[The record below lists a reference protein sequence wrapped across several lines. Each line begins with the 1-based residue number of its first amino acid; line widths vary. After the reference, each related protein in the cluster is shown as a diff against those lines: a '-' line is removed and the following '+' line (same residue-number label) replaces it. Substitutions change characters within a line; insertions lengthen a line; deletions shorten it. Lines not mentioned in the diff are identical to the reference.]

1 MTIAKNILAAS
12 AAVLALFAGS
22 AHATTDEAIAER
34 IKPYGTVCVA
44 GDPCADELTAAAAAP
59 AAGAEAGAAAAG
71 GQGEALF
78 SAKVCVACHSID
90 NKVVGPAMKE
100 VAAKYAGDPER
111 IASSIKNGAS
121 GNWGPI
127 PMPPNA
133 VTDDE
138 AMQLAEW
145 ILSLN

>member
-22 AHATTDEAIAER
+22 AQATTDEAIAER

-44 GDPCADELTAAAAAP
+44 GDPCAEAVAAAP
-59 AAGAEAGAAAAG
+59 AGEAAGEAAG
-71 GQGEALF
+71 GNPGEALF
-78 SAKVCVACHSID
+78 SAKACVACHSVD
-90 NKVVGPAMKE
+90 NKVVGPALKE
-100 VAAKYAGDPER
+100 VAAKYAGDADH
-111 IASSIKNGAS
+111 IINSIKNGS
-121 GNWGPI
+121 QGNWGPI

-133 VTDDE
+133 VNDE
-138 AMQLAEW
+138 EAAQLAEW

>member
-12 AAVLALFAGS
+12 AAVLALFAGG

-34 IKPYGTVCVA
+34 IKPYGEVCVA
-44 GDPCADELTAAAAAP
+44 GDPCAEAVAAAPAAAAP
-59 AAGAEAGAAAAG
+59 AEEAGAAG

-78 SAKVCVACHSID
+78 SAKVCIACHSID
-90 NKVVGPAMKE
+90 NKLVGPAMKE
-100 VAAKYAGDPER
+100 VAGKYQGDAEHV
-111 IASSIKNGAS
+111 AASIKNGS
-121 GNWGPI
+121 TGVWGPI

-133 VTDDE
+133 VSDDE
-138 AMQLAEW
+138 AMQLAER

>member
-22 AHATTDEAIAER
+22 AQATTDEAIAER
-34 IKPYGTVCVA
+34 IKPYGTVCVV
-44 GDPCADELTAAAAAP
+44 GDPCAEAVAAAP
-59 AAGAEAGAAAAG
+59 AGEAAG
-71 GQGEALF
+71 ESAGGNPGEALF
-78 SAKVCVACHSID
+78 SAKACVACHSVD

-100 VAAKYAGDPER
+100 VAAKYAGDADH
-111 IASSIKNGAS
+111 IINSIKNGS
-121 GNWGPI
+121 QGNWGPI

-133 VTDDE
+133 VNDE
-138 AMQLAEW
+138 EAAQLAEW

>member
-1 MTIAKNILAAS
+1 MKIAKNILAAT

-34 IKPYGTVCVA
+34 IKPYGEVCVA
-44 GDPCADELTAAAAAP
+44 GDPCAEAVAAAP
-59 AAGAEAGAAAAG
+59 AAAADAGDDSAAG
-71 GQGEALF
+71 GYPGEALF
-78 SAKVCVACHSID
+78 SAKVCVACHTVDSQL
-90 NKVVGPAMKE
+90 VGPAMKA
-100 VAAKYAGDPER
+100 VAEKYAGDADH
-111 IASSIKNGAS
+111 IAASIKNGS
-121 GNWGPI
+121 TGVWGPI

-133 VTDDE
+133 VNDDE

>member
-22 AHATTDEAIAER
+22 AHATTDDAIAER
-34 IKPYGTVCVA
+34 IKPYGTVCVV
-44 GDPCADELTAAAAAP
+44 GDPCADAVAAAP
-59 AAGAEAGAAAAG
+59 AAGADEAAG
-71 GQGEALF
+71 GHPGEALF

-100 VAAKYAGDPER
+100 VAAKYAGDAEH
-111 IASSIKNGAS
+111 IAASIKNGS
-121 GNWGPI
+121 TGNWGPI

-133 VTDDE
+133 VSDE
-138 AMQLAEW
+138 EAGQLAEW

>member
-22 AHATTDEAIAER
+22 AQATTDEAIAER

-44 GDPCADELTAAAAAP
+44 GDPCAEAVAAAP
-59 AAGAEAGAAAAG
+59 AGEAAGEAAG
-71 GQGEALF
+71 GNPGEALF
-78 SAKVCVACHSID
+78 SAKACVACHSVD
-90 NKVVGPAMKE
+90 NKVVGPALKE
-100 VAAKYAGDPER
+100 VAAKYAGDADH
-111 IASSIKNGAS
+111 IINSIKNGS
-121 GNWGPI
+121 QGNWGPI

-133 VTDDE
+133 VNDE
-138 AMQLAEW
+138 EAAALAEW

>member
-22 AHATTDEAIAER
+22 AQATTDEAIAER

-44 GDPCADELTAAAAAP
+44 GDPCAETVAAAP
-59 AAGAEAGAAAAG
+59 AGEAAGEAAG
-71 GQGEALF
+71 GNPGEALF
-78 SAKVCVACHSID
+78 SAKACVACHSVD
-90 NKVVGPAMKE
+90 NKVVGPALKE
-100 VAAKYAGDPER
+100 VAAKYAGDADH
-111 IASSIKNGAS
+111 IINSIKNGS
-121 GNWGPI
+121 QGNWGPI

-133 VTDDE
+133 VNDE
-138 AMQLAEW
+138 EAAQLAEW

>member
-22 AHATTDEAIAER
+22 AQATTDEAIAER

-44 GDPCADELTAAAAAP
+44 GDPCAEAVAAAP
-59 AAGAEAGAAAAG
+59 AGEAAGEAAG
-71 GQGEALF
+71 GNPGEALF
-78 SAKVCVACHSID
+78 SAKACVACHSVD
-90 NKVVGPAMKE
+90 NKVVGPALKE
-100 VAAKYAGDPER
+100 VAAKYAGDAAH
-111 IASSIKNGAS
+111 IASSIKNGS
-121 GNWGPI
+121 TGNWGPI

-133 VTDDE
+133 VNDE
-138 AMQLAEW
+138 EAAQLAEW

>member
-12 AAVLALFAGS
+12 AAVLALFVGS

-34 IKPYGTVCVA
+34 IKPYGEVCVT
-44 GDPCADELTAAAAAP
+44 GDPCAEAVAAAP
-59 AAGAEAGAAAAG
+59 AEEAGEDAAAG
-71 GQGEALF
+71 GNPGEALF
-78 SAKVCVACHSID
+78 SAKVCVACHTVDSQL
-90 NKVVGPAMKE
+90 VGPAM
-100 VAAKYAGDPER
+100 VAVAEKYAGDAAH
-111 IASSIKNGAS
+111 IADSIKNGSS
-121 GNWGPI
+121 GNWGAI

-133 VTDDE
+133 VNDEE

>member
-22 AHATTDEAIAER
+22 AHATTDDAIAER
-34 IKPYGTVCVA
+34 IKPYGTVCVVGA
-44 GDPCADELTAAAAAP
+44 PCAAAVAAAP
-59 AAGAEAGAAAAG
+59 AAGADEAAG
-71 GQGEALF
+71 GPPGAALF

-100 VAAKYAGDPER
+100 VAAKYAGDAEH
-111 IASSIKNGAS
+111 IAASIKNGS
-121 GNWGPI
+121 TGNWGPI

-133 VTDDE
+133 VSDE
-138 AMQLAEW
+138 EAGQLAEW

>member
-1 MTIAKNILAAS
+1 M
-12 AAVLALFAGS
+12 LALFAGS

-34 IKPYGTVCVA
+34 IKPYGTVCVV
-44 GDPCADELTAAAAAP
+44 GDPCAEAVAAAP
-59 AAGAEAGAAAAG
+59 AADAGADAGAAAG

-78 SAKVCVACHSID
+78 SAKVCVACHTID
-90 NKVVGPAMKE
+90 NKLVGPAMKE
-100 VAAKYAGDPER
+100 VAAKYAGDADH
-111 IASSIKNGAS
+111 IAASIKNGS
-121 GNWGPI
+121 TGVWGPI

-133 VTDDE
+133 VNDDE

>member
-22 AHATTDEAIAER
+22 AQATTDEAIAER

-44 GDPCADELTAAAAAP
+44 GDPCAEAVAAAP
-59 AAGAEAGAAAAG
+59 AGEAAGEAAG
-71 GQGEALF
+71 GNPGEALF
-78 SAKVCVACHSID
+78 SAKACVACHSVD
-90 NKVVGPAMKE
+90 NKVVGPSLKD
-100 VAAKYAGDPER
+100 VAAKYAGDAAH
-111 IASSIKNGAS
+111 IASSIKNGS
-121 GNWGPI
+121 QGNWGPI

-133 VTDDE
+133 VNDE
-138 AMQLAEW
+138 EAAQLAEW

>member
-1 MTIAKNILAAS
+1 VTIAKNILAAS

-22 AHATTDEAIAER
+22 AQATTDEAIAER

-44 GDPCADELTAAAAAP
+44 GDPCAEAVAAAP
-59 AAGAEAGAAAAG
+59 AGEAAGEAAG
-71 GQGEALF
+71 GNPGEALF
-78 SAKVCVACHSID
+78 SAKACVACHSVD

-100 VAAKYAGDPER
+100 VAAKYAGDADH
-111 IASSIKNGAS
+111 IINSIKNGS
-121 GNWGPI
+121 QGNWGPI

-133 VTDDE
+133 VNDE
-138 AMQLAEW
+138 EAAQLAEW